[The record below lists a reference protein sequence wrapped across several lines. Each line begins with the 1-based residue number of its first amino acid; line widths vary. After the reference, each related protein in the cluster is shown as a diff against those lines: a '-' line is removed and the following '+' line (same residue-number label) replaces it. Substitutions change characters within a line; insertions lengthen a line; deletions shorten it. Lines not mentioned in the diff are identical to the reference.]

1 MNKRWQQMND
11 WFQQQP
17 RDRRILIATLL
28 WVVIAV
34 YLVSV
39 LIMPEIKTMN
49 TASQRT
55 AQLQQQVTQAE
66 ALNEQLQRQLQ
77 HDVNQPLREDITSK
91 QKRLQQLVEQASG
104 HSVLG
109 VAQRKQFLR
118 EALNYPDSMQL
129 ISLNTPQPERIT
141 DEDSGALY
149 QHRVDAVLRG
159 DFATIKRYAEQLQTA
174 FPEVEWLRFNYQVDT
189 YPQAQLTIAWRI
201 ISMDKEFIGAN

>member
-1 MNKRWQQMND
+1 MNKRWQQIND

-28 WVVIAV
+28 WVLIAV
-34 YLVSV
+34 YLVTV
-39 LIMPEIKTMN
+39 LVMPEIKTMN

-77 HDVNQPLREDITSK
+77 QDVNQPLREDITSK

-174 FPEVEWLRFNYQVDT
+174 FPEVEWLRFNYQVDS

>member
-28 WVVIAV
+28 WVLIAV

-39 LIMPEIKTMN
+39 LVMPEIKTMN

-55 AQLQQQVTQAE
+55 AQLQQRVTQAE

-174 FPEVEWLRFNYQVDT
+174 FPEVEWLRFNYQVDA

>member
-28 WVVIAV
+28 WVLIAV

-39 LIMPEIKTMN
+39 LVMPEIKTMN

-77 HDVNQPLREDITSK
+77 QDVNQPLREDITSK

-118 EALNYPDSMQL
+118 GALNYPDSMQL

-174 FPEVEWLRFNYQVDT
+174 FPEVEWLRFNYQVDA

>member
-28 WVVIAV
+28 WVLIAV
-34 YLVSV
+34 YLVSALV
-39 LIMPEIKTMN
+39 MPEIKTMN

-77 HDVNQPLREDITSK
+77 QDVNQPLREDITSK

-174 FPEVEWLRFNYQVDT
+174 FPEVEWLRFNYQVDA